1 MEQLDTI
8 DKHILMALQAN
19 ARLNA
24 KELAQIVGLSVTP
37 TYERL
42 KKLDKLELIAGYVT
56 LLKPEAIGRGLTA
69 WCNVSLRLH
78 SLPLLKAFE
87 QAVNNIDEV
96 MECYHIAGN
105 YDYLLKVSVKDMN
118 AYQHFITIKLAALDN
133 IGNVQSSFVMTPV
146 KHKTVY
152 TL

>member
-1 MEQLDTI
+1 MEQLDSI

-42 KKLDKLELIAGYVT
+42 KKLDKLNLIAGYVT
-56 LLKPEAIGRGLTA
+56 LLKPDAIDRSLMV

-78 SLPLLKAFE
+78 SLPLLRAFE
-87 QAVNNIDEV
+87 QAVEEIDEV

-105 YDYLLKVSVKDMN
+105 YDYLLKVAVKDMN
-118 AYQHFITIKLAALDN
+118 AYQHFITVKLASLDN
-133 IGNVQSSFVMTPV
+133 IANVQSSFVMTPV

-152 TL
+152 SL